1 MINIRVLADTPHLE
15 TVAGWLHAE
24 WWRHDGWTPDAT
36 IDFLLAATGPAA
48 PISFVAEIDGAP
60 AGHALLDI
68 DDLASRR
75 ELTPW
80 LASVLVAPD
89 LRNRGVG
96 RALAS
101 RVVAT
106 ARGLGHAVLW
116 AHTST
121 ALAYWQ
127 HFGFVAVGEDSWA
140 GGPTTLLRL
149 DL

>member
-1 MINIRVLADTPHLE
+1 VISIRVLADTPHVE

-24 WWRHDGWTPDAT
+24 WWRHEGWTLDAT
-36 IDFLLAATGPAA
+36 IDFLRTATGPSA
-48 PISFVAEIDGAP
+48 PISFVAELDGRP
-60 AGHALLDI
+60 AGHALLDV

-80 LASVLVAPD
+80 LASVLVAPE
-89 LRNRGVG
+89 LRSRGVG
-96 RALAS
+96 RALAK
-101 RVVAT
+101 RVVET
-106 ARGLGHAVLW
+106 ARALGHAEIW

-127 HFGFVAVGEDSWA
+127 RFGFVAVGEERWA

-149 DL
+149 GL